1 VDEGLSGEALAMT
14 IREIKILGD
23 PVLRTPAEEV
33 SEFDE
38 EIQTLADDMLETMY
52 RASGIGLA
60 GPQVGVS
67 RRIIVVDL
75 GEAEDGEHGP
85 VALVNP
91 RVEEASKKTD
101 RAPEGCLSIPG
112 MEEVVERPSSVTVEA
127 FTPRGEPV
135 TIRAEG
141 LFGRALQHEIDHL
154 DGILFIDRL
163 SPLKRRMAVK
173 KWQKN
178 RAEEVAS

>member
-1 VDEGLSGEALAMT
+1 MT
-14 IREIKILGD
+14 VREIKILGD
-23 PVLRTPAEEV
+23 PVLRAPAEEV

-38 EIQTLADDMLETMY
+38 EIQTLAEDMLETMY

-67 RRIIVVDL
+67 RRIIVLDL
-75 GEAEDGEHGP
+75 GESDEDGHGA

-91 RVEEASKKTD
+91 QVVAATRKTD

-112 MEEVVERPSSVTVEA
+112 MEEVVERPASVTVRG
-127 FTPRGEPV
+127 FTPQGDAV
-135 TIRAEG
+135 TIEADG
-141 LFGRALQHEIDHL
+141 LFSRALQHEIDHL
-154 DGILFIDRL
+154 DGVLFIDRL
-163 SPLKRRMAVK
+163 TPLKRRLALK
-173 KWQKN
+173 KWQKS

>member
-1 VDEGLSGEALAMT
+1 MT
-14 IREIKILGD
+14 VREIKILGD
-23 PVLRTPAEEV
+23 PVLRAPAEEV

-38 EIQTLADDMLETMY
+38 EIQTLAEDMLETMY

-67 RRIIVVDL
+67 RRIIVLDL
-75 GEAEDGEHGP
+75 GESDEDGHGA

-91 RVEEASKKTD
+91 QVVAAAKKTD

-112 MEEVVERPSSVTVEA
+112 MEEVVERPASVTVQG
-127 FTPRGEPV
+127 FTPQGDAV
-135 TIRAEG
+135 TIEADG
-141 LFGRALQHEIDHL
+141 LFSRALQHEIDHL
-154 DGILFIDRL
+154 DGVLFIDRL
-163 SPLKRRMAVK
+163 TPLKRRLALK
-173 KWQKN
+173 KWQKS